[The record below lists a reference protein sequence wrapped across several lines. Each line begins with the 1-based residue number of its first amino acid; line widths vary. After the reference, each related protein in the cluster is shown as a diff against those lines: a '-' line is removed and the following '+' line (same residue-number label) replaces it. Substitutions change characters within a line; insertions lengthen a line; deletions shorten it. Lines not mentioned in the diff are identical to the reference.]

1 MNKKNNL
8 AIETIFTVTAIVLIL
23 FTLIFGRYVGDTAE
37 MVLFGLSFLFGG
49 FYKAKEGVI
58 KTIENKALNVEF
70 LMIVAALGAFIL
82 KNYAEGAILIFI
94 FALSGLLE
102 DYATS
107 KSEKAFTS
115 LLNLAPEEALL
126 EKDGKEVVVK
136 VSDLNIGDVVIVKV
150 GSSIPADGEV
160 VFGNTSINESMITG
174 EFVPVDKKVGDNVF
188 SGTLNES
195 ALIKVRVTKDMKDSM
210 VQKIIDF
217 VETAHENK
225 TESQSFIEQFERW
238 YVYVVIAIS
247 ILTMVVPPIFGWWT
261 QDVAIYRGIVVLVVG
276 SPCALVA
283 SVSPAVLSS
292 LSNASRKGILIKGGK
307 HLETLSKIDA
317 VLLDKTGTIT
327 EGRPEVKEI
336 YCALDEHETI
346 CKVIYALERQSTHPL
361 AKAVVDYLKD
371 TDDIQIESKET
382 PGKGIEGQYQGH
394 LYQVGR
400 FDVQVDDVLKDKVDS
415 AHKAGFTTILVS
427 KDGVLIGYI
436 ALMDRIRPRVK
447 EAIESL
453 KAHNIRPILM
463 TGDNRYTAGSI
474 AKEAGIAYVLSELLP
489 EDKLKHVESLKKSG
503 KNVMMVGDGIND
515 APALAAADVG
525 VAMGSGTDVSLETA
539 DIVFMNNNIENIE
552 KSIQLAKRMKQI
564 ANQNIIFSVTV
575 ISLLLLSNVFGI
587 VLLPLGVIFHEGSTI
602 LVILNSLRL
611 LLK

>member
-1 MNKKNNL
+1 MKKNNL
-8 AIETIFTVTAIVLIL
+8 AIETIFTVSAIIIIL
-23 FTLIFGRYVGDTAE
+23 FTLIFGDWVGETAE
-37 MVLFGLSFLFGG
+37 MILFGLSFLLGG

-70 LMIVAALGAFIL
+70 LMIIAALGAFVL

-115 LLNLAPEEALL
+115 LLTLAPEEAIL
-126 EKDGKEVVVK
+126 EKLGKEHIIK
-136 VSDLNIGDVVIVKV
+136 VSDLAIGDTVIVKV
-150 GSSIPADGEV
+150 GSSIPADGV
-160 VFGNTSINESMITG
+160 IVYGSTTINESMITG
-174 EFVPVDKKVGDNVF
+174 EFVPVDKKIGDTVF

-195 ALIKVRVTKDMKDSM
+195 AMIKVEVRKSMKDSM

-225 TESQSFIEQFERW
+225 TVSESFIEQFERW
-238 YVYVVIAIS
+238 YVYVVIALS
-247 ILTMVVPPIFGWWT
+247 ILTMVVPPLFGIWT

-307 HLETLSKIDA
+307 HLETLASIDA

-327 EGRPEVKEI
+327 IGKPEVKEI
-336 YCALDEHETI
+336 YCSLDEHETI
-346 CKVIYALERQSTHPL
+346 CKVIYALEKQSSHPL
-361 AKAVVDYLKD
+361 AKSVVAYLSN
-371 TDDIQIESKET
+371 TEEVNIESKET
-382 PGKGIEGQYQGH
+382 PGKGIEGMYAGH
-394 LYQVGR
+394 LYQVGK
-400 FDVQVDDVLKDKVDS
+400 FDVSMSADLVKQIDL
-415 AHKAGFTTILVS
+415 AHKAGYTTIWVS
-427 KDGVLIGYI
+427 KDRILIGYI
-436 ALMDRIRPRVK
+436 SLMDQIRPRVK
-447 EAIESL
+447 EAIQSL

-463 TGDNRYTAGSI
+463 TGDNRYTAASI
-474 AKEAGIAYVLSELLP
+474 AKEAGISFVLSELLP

-503 KNVMMVGDGIND
+503 KKVMMVGDGIND
-515 APALAAADVG
+515 APALASADIG

-552 KSIQLAKRMKQI
+552 KSIHLAKRMKTI
-564 ANQNIIFSVTV
+564 ARQNIVFSITV
-575 ISLLLLSNVFGI
+575 ISLLLLSNVAGI

>member
-1 MNKKNNL
+1 MKKNNL
-8 AIETIFTVTAIVLIL
+8 TIETTFTVTAIVLIL
-23 FTLIFGRYVGDTAE
+23 FTLIFQSSLNDETQ
-37 MVLFGLSFLFGG
+37 MVLFGLSFVFGG

-70 LMIVAALGAFIL
+70 LMIIAALGAFIL

-115 LLNLAPEEALL
+115 LLSLAPEEAVLDL
-126 EKDGKEVVVK
+126 NGTEKIVK
-136 VSDLNIGDVVIVKV
+136 VSELKINDVVIVKV
-150 GSSIPADGEV
+150 GSSIPADGTI
-160 VFGNTSINESMITG
+160 VFGSTAINESMITG
-174 EFVPVDKKVGDNVF
+174 EFVPVDKKVGDMVF

-217 VETAHENK
+217 VETAHQNK
-225 TESQSFIEQFERW
+225 TESESFIEQFERW
-238 YVYVVIAIS
+238 YVYVVIALS
-247 ILTMVVPPIFGWWT
+247 LTMMFLPSAMGWLT
-261 QDVAIYRGIVVLVVG
+261 QYEAFRRGIVILVVG

-327 EGRPEVKEI
+327 EGKPLVKEI
-336 YCALDEHETI
+336 YCSIDNHEEL
-346 CKVIYALERQSTHPL
+346 CKVIYALEKQSTHPL
-361 AKAVVDYLKD
+361 AKAVVTYLEN
-371 TDDIQIESKET
+371 TEEVHIESRET
-382 PGKGIEGQYQGH
+382 PGKGIEGTYEGH

-400 FDVQVDDVLKDKVDS
+400 FDVIISDELKKKIDE
-415 AHKAGFTTILVS
+415 AHKAGFTTVWVS
-427 KDGVLIGYI
+427 KDGSLIGYI
-436 ALMDRIRPRVK
+436 SLMDQIRPRVK
-447 EAIESL
+447 EAISSL
-453 KAHNIRPILM
+453 KAQNIRPILM

-474 AKEAGIAYVLSELLP
+474 AKEAGINYVLSELLP

-503 KNVMMVGDGIND
+503 STVMMVGDGIND
-515 APALAAADVG
+515 APALASADVG

-539 DIVFMNNNIENIE
+539 DIVFMNNNIENIV
-552 KSIQLAKRMKQI
+552 KSVYLAKEMKKI
-564 ANQNIIFSVTV
+564 ALQNIVFSISV
-575 ISLLLLSNVFGI
+575 ITLLLLSNIFGI
-587 VLLPLGVIFHEGSTI
+587 VILPVGVIFHEGSTI

-611 LLK
+611 LVK

>member
-1 MNKKNNL
+1 MKKNNL
-8 AIETIFTVTAIVLIL
+8 TIEATLTVTAIVLII
-23 FTLIFGRYVGDTAE
+23 FTLIFQTFLNE
-37 MVLFGLSFLFGG
+37 LSQMILFGLSFLLGG

-70 LMIVAALGAFIL
+70 LMIIAALGAFVL

-115 LLNLAPEEALL
+115 LLSLAPEEALL
-126 EKDGKEVVVK
+126 ELNGTEKIVK
-136 VSDLNIGDVVIVKV
+136 VSELNIGDIVVVKV
-150 GSSIPADGEV
+150 GSSIPADGV
-160 VFGNTSINESMITG
+160 IQFGSTAINESMITG
-174 EFVPVDKKVGDNVF
+174 EFIPVDKKVGDPVF

-195 ALIKVRVTKDMKDSM
+195 ALIKVKVTKDMKDSM

-217 VETAHENK
+217 VESAHQNK
-225 TESQSFIEQFERW
+225 TESESFIEQFERW
-238 YVYVVIAIS
+238 YVYVVIALS
-247 ILTMVVPPIFGWWT
+247 LLTMFVPPAFGWWT
-261 QDVAIYRGIVVLVVG
+261 SNEAFYRGIVVLVVG

-283 SVSPAVLSS
+283 SVSPAVLST

-317 VLLDKTGTIT
+317 VMLDKTGTIT
-327 EGRPEVKEI
+327 IGKPEVKEI
-336 YCALDEHETI
+336 YCTVENHEAL
-346 CKVIYALERQSTHPL
+346 CKVIYALEKQSTHPL
-361 AKAVVDYLKD
+361 AKAVVTYLE
-371 TDDIQIESKET
+371 TTEEIEIESRET
-382 PGKGIEGQYQGH
+382 PGKGIEGTYEGH

-400 FDVQVDDVLKDKVDS
+400 FDVNISESLKLKIDE
-415 AHKAGFTTILVS
+415 AHKAGYSTVWVS
-427 KDGVLIGYI
+427 KDGDLIGYI
-436 ALMDRIRPRVK
+436 SLVDQIRPRVK
-447 EAIESL
+447 EAISAL
-453 KAHNIRPILM
+453 KAQNIRPILM

-474 AKEAGIAYVLSELLP
+474 AKEAGISFVLSELLP

-503 KNVMMVGDGIND
+503 STVMMVGDGIND
-515 APALAAADVG
+515 APALASADVG

-539 DIVFMNNNIENIE
+539 DIVFMNNNIENIV
-552 KSIQLAKRMKQI
+552 KSVYLAKEMKKI
-564 ANQNIIFSVTV
+564 TLQNIIFSISV
-575 ISLLLLSNVFGI
+575 ITLLLFSNVLGI

-602 LVILNSLRL
+602 LVILNSLRM

>member
-1 MNKKNNL
+1 MKKNNL
-8 AIETIFTVTAIVLIL
+8 TIETTFTVTAIVLIL
-23 FTLIFGRYVGDTAE
+23 FTLIFQSSLNDETQ
-37 MVLFGLSFLFGG
+37 MVLFGLSFVFGG

-70 LMIVAALGAFIL
+70 LMIIAALGAFIL

-115 LLNLAPEEALL
+115 LLSLAPEEAVLDL
-126 EKDGKEVVVK
+126 NGTEKIVK
-136 VSDLNIGDVVIVKV
+136 VSELKINDVVIVKV
-150 GSSIPADGEV
+150 GSSIPADGTI
-160 VFGNTSINESMITG
+160 VFGSTAINESMITG
-174 EFVPVDKKVGDNVF
+174 EFVPVDKKVGDMVF

-217 VETAHENK
+217 VETAHQNK
-225 TESQSFIEQFERW
+225 TESESFIEQFERW
-238 YVYVVIAIS
+238 YVYVVIALS
-247 ILTMVVPPIFGWWT
+247 LTMMFLPSAMGWLT
-261 QDVAIYRGIVVLVVG
+261 QYEAFRRGIVILVVG

-327 EGRPEVKEI
+327 EGKPLVKEI
-336 YCALDEHETI
+336 YCSIDNHEEL
-346 CKVIYALERQSTHPL
+346 CKVIYALEKQSTHPL
-361 AKAVVDYLKD
+361 AKAVVTYLEN
-371 TDDIQIESKET
+371 TEEVHIESRET
-382 PGKGIEGQYQGH
+382 PGKGIEGTYEGH

-400 FDVQVDDVLKDKVDS
+400 FDVIISDELKKKIDE
-415 AHKAGFTTILVS
+415 AHKAGFTTVWVS
-427 KDGVLIGYI
+427 KDGSLIGYI
-436 ALMDRIRPRVK
+436 SLMDQIRPRVK
-447 EAIESL
+447 EAISSL
-453 KAHNIRPILM
+453 KAQNIRPILM

-474 AKEAGIAYVLSELLP
+474 AKEAGINYVLSELLP
-489 EDKLKHVESLKKSG
+489 EDKLKHVVSLKKSG
-503 KNVMMVGDGIND
+503 STVMMVGDGIND
-515 APALAAADVG
+515 APALASADVG

-539 DIVFMNNNIENIE
+539 DIVFMNNNIENIV
-552 KSIQLAKRMKQI
+552 KSVYLAKEMKKI
-564 ANQNIIFSVTV
+564 ALQNIVFSISV
-575 ISLLLLSNVFGI
+575 ITLLLLSNIFGI
-587 VLLPLGVIFHEGSTI
+587 VILPVGVIFHEGSTI

-611 LLK
+611 LVK

>member
-1 MNKKNNL
+1 MKKNNL
-8 AIETIFTVTAIVLIL
+8 TIETTFTVTAIVLIL
-23 FTLIFGRYVGDTAE
+23 FTLIFKSLLNETTQ
-37 MVLFGLSFLFGG
+37 MVLFGLSFIFGG

-58 KTIENKALNVEF
+58 KTIQNKALNVEF
-70 LMIVAALGAFIL
+70 LMIIAALGAFLL

-102 DYATS
+102 DYATA

-115 LLNLAPEEALL
+115 LLNLAPEEAVLDL
-126 EKDGKEVVVK
+126 NGSEKVVK
-136 VSDLNIGDVVIVKV
+136 VSELNIGDVVIIKV
-150 GSSIPADGEV
+150 GSSIPADGV
-160 VFGNTSINESMITG
+160 VVYGSTAINESMITG
-174 EFVPVDKKVGDNVF
+174 EFVPVEKRVGDSVF

-195 ALIKVRVTKDMKDSM
+195 ALIKVKVTKDMKDSM

-217 VETAHENK
+217 VETAHQNK
-225 TESQSFIEQFERW
+225 TESESFIEQFERW
-238 YVYVVIAIS
+238 YVYVVIALSLI
-247 ILTMVVPPIFGWWT
+247 TMFLPPVFGWWT
-261 QDVAIYRGIVVLVVG
+261 RDEAFYRGIVVLVVG

-283 SVSPAVLSS
+283 SVSPAVLST
-292 LSNASRKGILIKGGK
+292 LSTASRKGILIKGGK

-327 EGRPEVKEI
+327 EGKPKVKEI
-336 YCALDEHETI
+336 YCSVDEHKALCE
-346 CKVIYALERQSTHPL
+346 VIFALEKQSTHPL
-361 AKAVVDYLKD
+361 AKAVVNYLEGT
-371 TDDIQIESKET
+371 TDIEIESKET
-382 PGKGIEGQYQGH
+382 PGKGIEGVYEDH

-400 FDVQVDDVLKDKVDS
+400 FDVEISKTLQDKIDA
-415 AHKAGFTTILVS
+415 AHKAGFTTVWVS

-436 ALMDRIRPRVK
+436 ALMDQIRPRVK
-447 EAIESL
+447 EAISAL
-453 KAHNIRPILM
+453 KAQNIRPILM

-474 AKEAGIAYVLSELLP
+474 AREAGITYVLSELLP

-503 KNVMMVGDGIND
+503 KTVMMVGDGIND
-515 APALAAADVG
+515 APALASADVG

-552 KSIQLAKRMKQI
+552 KSIALSKQMKKI
-564 ANQNIIFSVTV
+564 AYQNIIFSISV
-575 ISLLLLSNVFGI
+575 ITLLLFSNVFGI

-602 LVILNSLRL
+602 LVILNSLRM

>member
-1 MNKKNNL
+1 MKKNNL
-8 AIETIFTVTAIVLIL
+8 ALETIFTVSAIIIIL
-23 FTLIFGRYVGDTAE
+23 FTLIFGDWVGETVE
-37 MVLFGLSFLFGG
+37 MILFGLSFLLGG
-49 FYKAKEGVI
+49 FYKAKEGVT

-70 LMIVAALGAFIL
+70 LMIIAALGAFVL

-115 LLNLAPEEALL
+115 LLTLAPEEAIL
-126 EKDGKEVVVK
+126 EKLGKEHIVK
-136 VSDLNIGDVVIVKV
+136 VSDLAIGDTVIVKV
-150 GSSIPADGEV
+150 GSSIPADGV
-160 VFGNTSINESMITG
+160 IVYGSTTINESMITG
-174 EFVPVDKKVGDNVF
+174 EFVPVDKKIGDTVF

-195 ALIKVRVTKDMKDSM
+195 AMIKVEVKKSMKDSM

-225 TESQSFIEQFERW
+225 TVSESFIEQFERW
-238 YVYVVIAIS
+238 YVYVVIALS
-247 ILTMVVPPIFGWWT
+247 ILTMVVPPLFGIWT

-307 HLETLSKIDA
+307 HLETLASIDA

-327 EGRPEVKEI
+327 IGKPEVKEI
-336 YCALDEHETI
+336 YCSLDEHETI
-346 CKVIYALERQSTHPL
+346 CKVIYALEKQSSHPL
-361 AKAVVDYLKD
+361 AKSVVAYLSN
-371 TDDIQIESKET
+371 TEEVNIESKET
-382 PGKGIEGQYQGH
+382 PGKGIEGMYQGH
-394 LYQVGR
+394 LYQVGK
-400 FDVQVDDVLKDKVDS
+400 FDVSMGAELVKQIDL
-415 AHKAGFTTILVS
+415 AHKAGYTTIWVS
-427 KDGVLIGYI
+427 KDGILIGYI
-436 ALMDRIRPRVK
+436 SLMDQIRPRVK
-447 EAIESL
+447 EAIQSL

-463 TGDNRYTAGSI
+463 TGDNRYTAASI
-474 AKEAGIAYVLSELLP
+474 AKEAGISYVLSELLP

-503 KNVMMVGDGIND
+503 KKVMMVGDGIND
-515 APALAAADVG
+515 APALASADIG

-552 KSIQLAKRMKQI
+552 KSIHLAKRMKKI
-564 ANQNIIFSVTV
+564 ARQNIVFSITV
-575 ISLLLLSNVFGI
+575 ISLLLLSNVAGI